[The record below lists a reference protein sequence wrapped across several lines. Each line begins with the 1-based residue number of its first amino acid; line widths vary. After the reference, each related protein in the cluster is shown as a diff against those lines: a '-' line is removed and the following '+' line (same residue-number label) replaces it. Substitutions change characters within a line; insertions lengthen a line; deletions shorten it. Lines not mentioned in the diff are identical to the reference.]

1 MWEIY
6 DAILAGLPS
15 GPRAARALSDDYWTL
30 VVSDEGGYGLAMT
43 TAWDQRPPLLR
54 EDPLGL
60 PLRKVARTVKSWNL
74 REAGFGMAAANAYY
88 NTPARV
94 AALGAE
100 EPYENYCTAGLDFS
114 GKTVGV
120 VGHLKMP
127 PDTLRAAKEVFI
139 LERHPQPGDYP
150 DSACEFL
157 LPGCDIV
164 LITGS
169 ALVNKTLPRL
179 LQLCR
184 RAYTILTGPTVPLCP
199 ALLSLGIDRLAGMT
213 VTDTAGIDR
222 FVLEGLDHPP
232 YRYGRTFLL
241 GR

>member
-6 DAILAGLPS
+6 DAILDGLPEA
-15 GPRAARALSDDYWTL
+15 PRAAHALTGDAWTL
-30 VVSDEGGYGLAMT
+30 VVSDAGGHGLAMT
-43 TAWDQRPPLLR
+43 TPWDQRPPML
-54 EDPLGL
+54 PAGISGL
-60 PLRKVARTVKSWNL
+60 PLRRAAEAMRSWNL
-74 REAGFGMAAANAYY
+74 REAGLATAAANAWY
-88 NTPARV
+88 NTPERV
-94 AALGAE
+94 AALNAE

-127 PDTLRAAKEVFI
+127 AETLRAAKEVCI

-157 LPGCDIV
+157 LPACDIV

-169 ALVNKTLPRL
+169 TLVNKTLPRL
-179 LQLCR
+179 LALCR
-184 RAYTILTGPTVPLCP
+184 NAFTILTGPTVPLCP

-213 VTDTAGIDR
+213 VTDPAGLGR
-222 FVLEGLDHPP
+222 FVREAPGCPP